1 MTIKTKTTSNIS
13 IDDILFEIYELFKL
27 RYSDI
32 TKHLLFSPQVI
43 NCLTDNDQDIESHQ
57 HFSARLHYINEPYF
71 LLHSMGPINIIPSSS
86 IRRFEDM
93 LILDRSGNMVGHTK
107 FLVDLIGEWPGN
119 KDFTNQKYIPHNNYL
134 IAVTYYKYNLFL
146 KSIDYYNRAW
156 DHFKGKNALAFL
168 CDWGKTLFRIRD
180 FDSANKKFQIAS
192 EKNPDKWW
200 IYSSWA
206 DCLSRYSFHKE
217 SIEKDAIAIKL
228 SPQDK
233 SFYFDA
239 GYRTVRN
246 HLNYFDHLD
255 KLSVLALK
263 VNIDIFS
270 FYKEIG
276 IRYYEER
283 EYENAYQLFK
293 KALKINADDWE
304 IHSWVAKTL
313 YNKVEYEEAVKEFE
327 ISSAFDVDN
336 ALDHESKYIWELAL
350 IVIGKV
356 SYDDSVVSKTFQSKP
371 NFRNPN
377 PSNPDDARNDIGF
390 WINKLNNTKE
400 REHQLKAFYWG
411 NIASLY
417 RGLNEKKKKKH
428 ARSRAKIES
437 SYYSEKSIK
446 LYFIEVIK
454 ESGQQFPA
462 LEKILGINIDT
473 QIFDEP
479 AKKNILVLIP
489 RHKEGKLHKNEIVW
503 MDKTGEK
510 HTKSGIGNT
519 PFDFLYYI
527 ASLHNKGEKGMKID
541 EGISEEQKYEIFPEY
556 KNYNRFDS
564 RPVSGDK
571 VQMPKIKSNINGYF
585 DFDIIKQKSIYYTF
599 NSEITIELKPYP
611 AK

>member
-1 MTIKTKTTSNIS
+1 MTKKTKTTSNIS

-43 NCLTDNDQDIESHQ
+43 NCLTDNDQDMESHKR
-57 HFSARLHYINEPYF
+57 FSARLYYINELNF
-71 LLHSMGPINIIPSSS
+71 DLHLMNLKKYRQPVPSPLW
-86 IRRFEDM
+86 REE
-93 LILDRSGNMVGHTK
+93 GHTGA
-107 FLVDLIGEWPGN
+107 LVRYFIGQWPGN

-156 DHFKGKNALAFL
+156 GHFKGKNALAFL

-350 IVIGKV
+350 ILIGKL
-356 SYDDSVVSKTFQSKP
+356 SYDDSVVLKTSPLSKP
-371 NFRNPN
+371 KWHPYPKTTDDVRNY
-377 PSNPDDARNDIGF
+377 IEF
-390 WINKLNNTKE
+390 WINQLNNTKE
-400 REHQLKAFYWG
+400 DEHQLKALFWG

-417 RGLNEKKKKKH
+417 RGLNEKKKAEH
-428 ARSRAKIES
+428 AQSRAKIEFS
-437 SYYSEKSIK
+437 KYKKFYNSEFVSESLK
-446 LYFIEVIK
+446 LDFIEVIK

-462 LEKILGINIDT
+462 LEKLLGINIDT
-473 QIFDEP
+473 QIFNEP

-585 DFDIIKQKSIYYTF
+585 DFDIIKQKSIYYTI

-611 AK
+611 SK

>member
-32 TKHLLFSPQVI
+32 TKHLLFSPHVI
-43 NCLTDNDQDIESHQ
+43 NCLTDNDQDMESHKR
-57 HFSARLHYINEPYF
+57 FSARLYYINELNF
-71 LLHSMGPINIIPSSS
+71 DLHLMNLKKYRQPVPSPLW
-86 IRRFEDM
+86 REE
-93 LILDRSGNMVGHTK
+93 GHTGA
-107 FLVDLIGEWPGN
+107 LVRYFIGQWPGN

-156 DHFKGKNALAFL
+156 GHFKGKNALAFL

-255 KLSVLALK
+255 KLSALALK
-263 VNIDIFS
+263 VNIDTFS

-400 REHQLKAFYWG
+400 RAHRSKAFYWG
-411 NIASLY
+411 KIADLY
-417 RGLNEKKKKKH
+417 RGLNEKKKEEQAFSQATIEYSKYKKFH
-428 ARSRAKIES
+428 NSEFVSES
-437 SYYSEKSIK
+437 FK
-446 LYFIEVIK
+446 LDFIEVIK

-462 LEKILGINIDT
+462 LEKLLGINIDT
-473 QIFDEP
+473 QIFNEP

-541 EGISEEQKYEIFPEY
+541 EGISEEQKYAVFPEY
-556 KNYNRFDS
+556 ENYNRFDS
-564 RPVSGDK
+564 SPISGDK

-585 DFDIIKQKSIYYTF
+585 DFDIIKQENIYYTI

-611 AK
+611 SK

>member
-43 NCLTDNDQDIESHQ
+43 NCLTDNDQDMESHKR
-57 HFSARLHYINEPYF
+57 FSARLYYINELNF
-71 LLHSMGPINIIPSSS
+71 DLHLMNLKKYRQPVPSPLW
-86 IRRFEDM
+86 REE
-93 LILDRSGNMVGHTK
+93 GHTGA
-107 FLVDLIGEWPGN
+107 LVRYFIGQWPGN

-156 DHFKGKNALAFL
+156 GHFKGKNALAFL

-180 FDSANKKFQIAS
+180 FESANKKFQIAS

-263 VNIDIFS
+263 VNIDTFS

-327 ISSAFDVDN
+327 ISSALDVDN

-400 REHQLKAFYWG
+400 RAHRSKAFYWG
-411 NIASLY
+411 KIADLY
-417 RGLNEKKKKKH
+417 RGLNEKKKEEQAFSQATIEYSKYKKFH
-428 ARSRAKIES
+428 NSEFVSES
-437 SYYSEKSIK
+437 FK
-446 LYFIEVIK
+446 LDFIEVIK

-462 LEKILGINIDT
+462 LEKLLGINIDT
-473 QIFDEP
+473 QIFNEP

-489 RHKEGKLHKNEIVW
+489 GHKEGKLHKNEIVW

-541 EGISEEQKYEIFPEY
+541 EGISEEQKYAVFPEY
-556 KNYNRFDS
+556 ENYNRFDS
-564 RPVSGDK
+564 RPISGDK

-585 DFDIIKQKSIYYTF
+585 DFDIIKQKSIYYTI

-611 AK
+611 SK

>member
-71 LLHSMGPINIIPSSS
+71 LLHSMGPITRS
-86 IRRFEDM
+86 ILRFEDVV
-93 LILDRSGNMVGHTK
+93 IRDGWRNMVEWTK
-107 FLVDLIGEWPGN
+107 WLVDLIGEWPGN

-255 KLSVLALK
+255 KLSVLALM
-263 VNIDIFS
+263 VNIDTFS

-327 ISSAFDVDN
+327 ISSALDVDN
-336 ALDHESKYIWELAL
+336 ALDHESKNLWDSVL
-350 IVIGKV
+350 IGRGQYMLKA
-356 SYDDSVVSKTFQSKP
+356 SVVSKTSQFYPKEFQP
-371 NFRNPN
+371 YPR
-377 PSNPDDARNDIGF
+377 NPDDVRNDDIEF

-437 SYYSEKSIK
+437 SYYSEKSLK
-446 LYFIEVIK
+446 LDFIEVIK

-462 LEKILGINIDT
+462 LEKLLGINIDT
-473 QIFDEP
+473 QIFNEP

-541 EGISEEQKYEIFPEY
+541 EGISEEQKYAVFPEY
-556 KNYNRFDS
+556 ENYNRFDS
-564 RPVSGDK
+564 SPISGDK

-585 DFDIIKQKSIYYTF
+585 DFDIIKQENIYYTI

-611 AK
+611 SK

>member
-43 NCLTDNDQDIESHQ
+43 NCLTDNDQDMESHKR
-57 HFSARLHYINEPYF
+57 FSARLHYINEPNFY
-71 LLHSMGPINIIPSSS
+71 LHLMTPEENRWPVPSVLRLEQYDTGTMVRDII
-86 IRRFEDM
+86 
-93 LILDRSGNMVGHTK
+93 GQ
-107 FLVDLIGEWPGN
+107 WPGN

-217 SIEKDAIAIKL
+217 SIEKDDIAIKL
-228 SPQDK
+228 NPKDK

-239 GYRTVRN
+239 GYRIVRN

-255 KLSVLALK
+255 KLSVLALM
-263 VNIDIFS
+263 VNIDTFS

-350 IVIGKV
+350 ILIGKL
-356 SYDDSVVSKTFQSKP
+356 SYDDSVVLKTSPLSKP
-371 NFRNPN
+371 KWHPYPKTTDDVRNY
-377 PSNPDDARNDIGF
+377 IEF
-390 WINKLNNTKE
+390 WINQLNNTKE
-400 REHQLKAFYWG
+400 DEHQLKALFWG

-417 RGLNEKKKKKH
+417 RGLNEKKKAEH
-428 ARSRAKIES
+428 AQSRAKIEFS
-437 SYYSEKSIK
+437 KYKKFYNSEFVSESLK
-446 LYFIEVIK
+446 LDFIEVIK

-462 LEKILGINIDT
+462 LEKLLGINIDT
-473 QIFDEP
+473 QIFNEP

-541 EGISEEQKYEIFPEY
+541 EGISEEQKYAVFPEY
-556 KNYNRFDS
+556 ENYNRFDS
-564 RPVSGDK
+564 RPISGDK